1 MDSTCPYTAVILVA
15 ETLRPSMVKPVAFK
29 TLDTMFQKLGIVP

>member
-1 MDSTCPYTAVILVA
+1 MDSMCQYSTTMLVA
-15 ETLRPSMVKPVAFK
+15 ETVHPSMVKPVAFK